1 MHKILKKPYVLT
13 AHERWAGIA
22 RGFIAGVL
30 VVVMGLTALWFF
42 GTPSARASE
51 AQHRTAML
59 TCKLPDVNGAMT
71 VFVMEGGK
79 IKCWRWR

>member
-1 MHKILKKPYVLT
+1 MHKILKKPYVLN
-13 AHERWAGIA
+13 AQEVWVGIT

-30 VVVMGLTALWFF
+30 LVMLAGMALWFF

-59 TCKLPDVNGAMT
+59 TCKLPDANGAMT
-71 VFVMEGGK
+71 VFVMEDNK